1 MPVDFLTD
9 EQAKRYGHY
18 SGEPTPAQLARY
30 FYLALT

>member
-18 SGEPTPAQLARY
+18 SGEPTPAQLAI
-30 FYLALT
+30 ADPAC